1 MHRSLEGNI
10 DSKNNNKKHTN
21 KQPGKGSKV
30 MSGIDINIDFLVFL
44 LQEAIRLSGGRK
56 SLFCWS
62 INLVQIF
69 PVNRKEKNNNWQLI
83 PDSRV
88 F

>member
-44 LQEAIRLSGGRK
+44 LQEPIRLKRWPK
-56 SLFCWS
+56 DPVL
-62 INLVQIF
+62 LVNKFSPNF
-69 PVNRKEKNNNWQLI
+69 PGK
-83 PDSRV
+83 
-88 F
+88 